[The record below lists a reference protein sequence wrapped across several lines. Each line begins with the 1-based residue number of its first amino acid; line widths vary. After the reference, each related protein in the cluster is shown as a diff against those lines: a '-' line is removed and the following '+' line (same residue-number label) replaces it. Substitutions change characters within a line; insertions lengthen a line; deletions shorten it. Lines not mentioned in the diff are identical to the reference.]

1 MVIAQHSRTQ
11 TEIEQR
17 AAEMMRGPLDPN
29 KTVTELFGPLEDW
42 TLQLGPYRLVYFPF
56 NQRWFYFDFIHES
69 WEDTGYGPGEALFLL
84 EGEEIVI
91 QELSAAEAPAAAS
104 EPREEEA
111 PIAAAPEPAPV
122 FTPAP
127 PPPPPAPAPAPL
139 PDIDREQATYVAPP
153 PAPVSALDEPTYI
166 PAQAPAWKATL
177 CNGPHAGESFR
188 LGEQTRLG
196 RSADNDIC
204 LEDAKASRHHALIQ
218 REGNSYVLNDQGS
231 SNGTLLN
238 GERLQQPVILKNT
251 DIIQIGDTRLEVNEN
266 PG

>member
-1 MVIAQHSRTQ
+1 MVIAQHNKTQ

-17 AAEMMRGPLDPN
+17 AAEMTRGPLDPN

-56 NQRWFYFDFIHES
+56 NQRWFYFDIIHES

-84 EGEEIVI
+84 DGDEVVI
-91 QELSAAEAPAAAS
+91 QKLSEAEAPATPPEA
-104 EPREEEA
+104 EEEK
-111 PIAAAPEPAPV
+111 PPVAAV
-122 FTPAP
+122 P
-127 PPPPPAPAPAPL
+127 PPPPPAATPLPPAPPPVVA
-139 PDIDREQATYVAPP
+139 REEATYVTPP
-153 PAPVSALDEPTYI
+153 PAPLSALDEPTYI

-177 CNGPHAGESFR
+177 CNGPHAGESFT

-218 REGNSYVLNDQGS
+218 HEGNSYVVSDLGS

-238 GERLQQPVILKNT
+238 GERLQQPAILKDT
-251 DIIQIGDTRLEVNEN
+251 DTIQIGDTRLEVNEK